1 MKFFRDQA
9 RQLGLVLG
17 VILIAVVLYYAGWLR
32 PVEHWA
38 STVAQPWLGLA
49 YATIDSYSPLY
60 STTDS
65 TLLAENRTL
74 KDQLTS
80 VVQQNQD
87 LQVQLQ
93 QYDDYQAELK
103 FAQQREYTILPA
115 KVTTRLGSSTVGQWL
130 YINRGST
137 DGIAVGYPVIYG
149 PGMLLGVVDT
159 VHESYSQVELLTN
172 DGTTIQGQTQTTA
185 ATTGIL
191 QGQFGT
197 SLMMNYIVKDQP
209 IAVGDVIVTN
219 DQDRLIPA
227 GFIIGTVGQV
237 TDEPSELF
245 KSALVN
251 PMVRY
256 GNNAI
261 VSVVLPT
268 GL

>member
-9 RQLGLVLG
+9 RQLMLVLG
-17 VILIAVVLYYAGWLR
+17 AIIITVVLYYAGWLR

-74 KDQLTS
+74 KNQLAS
-80 VVQQNQD
+80 VIQQHHD
-87 LQVQLQ
+87 VQVQLQ
-93 QYDDYQAELK
+93 QYDDYQAELE
-103 FAQQREYTILPA
+103 FAQQHDYTILPA
-115 KVTTRLGSSTVGQWL
+115 KVITRLGGGTIGQWL
-130 YINRGST
+130 YINRGSN
-137 DGIAVGYPVIYG
+137 DGMAVGYPVIYG
-149 PGMLLGVVDT
+149 PGMLLGVVDS
-159 VHESYSQVELLTN
+159 VHESYSQVALLTN
-172 DGTTIQGQTQTTA
+172 DDTTIQGQTQTA
-185 ATTGIL
+185 VATTGIV

-197 SLMMNYIVKDQP
+197 SLVMDYIIKDQP

-219 DQDRLIPA
+219 GQDRLIAA
-227 GFIIGTVGQV
+227 GFIIGTVEQV

-245 KSALVN
+245 KSALVS

-261 VSVVLPT
+261 VSIVLPT